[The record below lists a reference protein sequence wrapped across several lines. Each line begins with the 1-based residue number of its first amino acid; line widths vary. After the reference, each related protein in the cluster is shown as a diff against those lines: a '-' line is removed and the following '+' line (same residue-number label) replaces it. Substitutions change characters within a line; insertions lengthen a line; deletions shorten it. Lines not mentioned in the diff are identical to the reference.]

1 MHNVKEPSDGAV
13 VRRVLAGD
21 TRAYATLVARY
32 RDRLGRY
39 ALRMLGNL
47 ADAEEALQD
56 TFVRGYRSLNR
67 CTDPERY
74 GAWMFGILVNR
85 CRTHGAQRAR
95 RDRVLVRDETAL
107 ARASVGDAADRF
119 AWREEIERAL
129 AQLAPPNREAFLLK
143 HVEELSYEEMAE
155 LTGASVSAL
164 KMRVLRAREELRR
177 ILVEVERA

>member
-1 MHNVKEPSDGAV
+1 M
-13 VRRVLAGD
+13 AG
-21 TRAYATLVARY
+21 
-32 RDRLGRY
+32 
-39 ALRMLGNL
+39 
-47 ADAEEALQD
+47 
-56 TFVRGYRSLNR
+56 S
-67 CTDPERY
+67 CP
-74 GAWMFGILVNR
+74 
-85 CRTHGAQRAR
+85 CAR